1 MVATMTRGNAEQ
13 LEDRPGGVPLLGR
26 AARRATRAAM
36 DEAATPPRASYERLR
51 RERVRRGRPDHAPD
65 ALLDAVRAGR
75 VDLTR
80 FPGVGE
86 MARAAMR
93 RRDARQAART
103 LWAVTALLAVRATV
117 VPFALNLTADSLP
130 AGAQAQFAA
139 WFDATAAHVSG
150 ILAVVTAVLAL
161 VAARRPLVA
170 ATLAVAAV
178 VGGSLPFVLAD
189 PSLSLAH
196 AGRAAIL
203 IVLVR
208 AWLAGLSHR
217 LR

>member
-1 MVATMTRGNAEQ
+1 MVATMTRGSTDE
-13 LEDRPGGVPLLGR
+13 LDDKPGGVPLLGR
-26 AARRATRAAM
+26 VARRATTAAM
-36 DEAATPPRASYERLR
+36 AMAATPPRASYERLR
-51 RERVRRGRPDHAPD
+51 RERVRLGRPDHAPD

-93 RRDARQAART
+93 RRDARRASRT

-130 AGAQAQFAA
+130 AGAQAQLAP

-150 ILAVVTAVLAL
+150 VLAVVTAVLAL

-170 ATLAVAAV
+170 ATLALAAFVA
-178 VGGSLPFVLAD
+178 GSLPFVLDD
-189 PSLSLAH
+189 PSLTMAH
-196 AGRAAIL
+196 VGRAVIL